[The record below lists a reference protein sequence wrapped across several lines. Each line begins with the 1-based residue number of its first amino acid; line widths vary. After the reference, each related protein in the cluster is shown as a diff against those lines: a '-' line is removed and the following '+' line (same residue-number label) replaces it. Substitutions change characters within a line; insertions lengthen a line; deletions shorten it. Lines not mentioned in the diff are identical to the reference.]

1 MHCTINVAMMSDCTK
16 VEHRFGARRLAQLTG
31 RYLAQIM
38 MKKQSSVNGC
48 VRRLLHFFHFCS
60 VSVEK
65 CAP

>member
-48 VRRLLHFFHFCS
+48 MR
-60 VSVEK
+60 
-65 CAP
+65 